1 MRNFKSTTGAALGE
15 SVKGC
20 RSVGIPLAVLG
31 FLAGLL
37 LSMVQPPPAL
47 AQQSTRWYA
56 RARTGGP
63 DHAGRG
69 HADVPPCR
77 GDAGAVELGRGLR
90 HA

>member
-1 MRNFKSTTGAALGE
+1 MRNFKTTTGAALGE

-20 RSVGIPLAVLG
+20 RTVGIPLAVLG

-47 AQQSTRWYA
+47 AQQSTEIGTLA
-56 RARTGGP
+56 PAPADPTTP
-63 DHAGRG
+63 DEVTL
-69 HADVPPCR
+69 DVPPCR

-90 HA
+90 